1 MKCKLCGSADS
12 ECFVIL
18 PIQQKD
24 GSLCI
29 MACLECARKSDAYC
43 KRHRMP
49 HLGFTDQTTAC
60 PRCIELLVKKHAFQA
75 EQIADR
81 LTRML
86 PPEADGELHEFAEI
100 GVALSGQSESMA
112 ILRAIA
118 SKAERTDSGVIAVI
132 DRMIADG
139 SVSYVLWH

>member
-1 MKCKLCGSADS
+1 MKCKLCGDADPD
-12 ECFVIL
+12 CLVIL

-29 MACLECARKSDAYC
+29 MACLSCARKSDAYC

-49 HLGFTDQTTAC
+49 HLGFSDKTTAC

-75 EQIADR
+75 EHIADR

-86 PPEADGELHEFAEI
+86 PSDEDENLHEFAEI
-100 GVALSGQSESMA
+100 GAALSGQSQAMA

-118 SKAERTDSGVIAVI
+118 SKAMRTDSSINAVV

-139 SVSYVLWH
+139 SAAHVLWH